1 MIAVAFALPTESK
14 LLVSRLR
21 DRRRVACGASY
32 IIYGKFDSRSLA
44 ILHTGVGRKISEMA
58 MADFL
63 RGQRPDVLISSGFA
77 GGAGTE
83 LKVGDLFL
91 AENFSD
97 RVLFSNSQRALKNL
111 DPQIG
116 KLFTSPSIVDSQTE
130 RAEIAKAHGA
140 DAIDMETEGI
150 VQACEQCRIPML
162 SLRVITDTPHEPFPA
177 PPSVLFDV
185 DRQRTDFLEVAAH
198 FAARPTALAAMFRFS
213 RRIGRARQNL
223 TEALTRLLQDDSLG
237 RAA

>member
-1 MIAVAFALPTESK
+1 MIAVTFALPTESK

-21 DRRRVACGASY
+21 DRRRVGRGASN
-32 IIYGKFDSRSLA
+32 IIYGEFGSRSLA
-44 ILHTGVGRKISEMA
+44 ILHTGVGRKISEIA

-97 RVLFSNSQRALKNL
+97 RLLLSIAQRALKNL
-111 DPQIG
+111 NPQIG
-116 KLFTSPSIVDSQTE
+116 KLFTSPSIVDSQAE

-150 VQACEQCRIPML
+150 AQACAQCGIPML
-162 SLRVITDTPHEPFPA
+162 SLRVISDTSRDPFPA
-177 PPSVLFDV
+177 PPSVLFDIV
-185 DRQRTDFLEVAAH
+185 RQKTNLAGVASH
-198 FAARPTALAAMFRFS
+198 FIARPATIGRMFAFARQ
-213 RRIGRARQNL
+213 IGRARENL
-223 TEALTRLLQDDSLG
+223 TIALTSLLQDDSLG
-237 RAA
+237 